1 MLNCLI
7 SFNTSAFRMTAPAC
21 LCLSLLPSWGLF
33 PRTLPHPIDI
43 PNPLPLLFL
52 LILLNHHLIPTPWLC
67 PCQLF
72 RTFHLLEDGPE
83 DSKKGGCERACV
95 SAAAGWSIRDEVDG
109 LATAGPSRQKEI
121 TGIIS
126 EWLIDA
132 CRTSYAC
139 ALAPSSSLSQ
149 SR

>member
-7 SFNTSAFRMTAPAC
+7 SFNTSAFRVTAPVC
-21 LCLSLLPSWGLF
+21 LRLSLLPS
-33 PRTLPHPIDI
+33 
-43 PNPLPLLFL
+43 
-52 LILLNHHLIPTPWLC
+52 C
-67 PCQLF
+67 ELF
-72 RTFHLLEDGPE
+72 RARFPVRSTFPILSSSSCFFLTITLFQLLDFVPVNCSGRSTFTRMVRRIRRREDASEYAFPPR
-83 DSKKGGCERACV
+83 S
-95 SAAAGWSIRDEVDG
+95 VDPF
-109 LATAGPSRQKEI
+109 ATRSMASPWPGHHGRKEI

-139 ALAPSSSLSQ
+139 ALAPSPSLSR